1 MEKLLRVNFSESNE
15 TKTSINGII
24 NKVVEGIVLKITE
37 KNVIGAL
44 DYRYKYGDLPIK
56 TFLQDWADK
65 ESLIF
70 SSFFHHAIIREFQ
83 KFEIICDT
91 KLDVDFK
98 KVDGYVFS
106 FSLFFGLHLVERTK
120 QMKLFFYIP
129 DQENCFGCI
138 ATEVKS
144 SSLCTI
150 S

>member
-106 FSLFFGLHLVERTK
+106 FFSVFRVTSGGKDKTNEIIFLH
-120 QMKLFFYIP
+120 
-129 DQENCFGCI
+129 
-138 ATEVKS
+138 S
-144 SSLCTI
+144 
-150 S
+150 